1 MSTTKTEKTTSSFD
15 GLKWSATILLLVVI
29 VVGNYIY
36 GESLH
41 IVVRVAVLLVLAVI
55 ALFIAALTQKGKT
68 FVGFAKVAAISMIA
82 FIWIPGFWPLAISTL
97 TGMTVFSTI
106 TPFSIALFFLV
117 NTSMTV
123 WLTDIYFQASK
134 IQKEALPWSTST
146 AVASGSSS
154 LTLLSALNMTFF

>member
-15 GLKWSATILLLVVI
+15 GLKWSATILLLVAI

-68 FVGFAKVAAISMIA
+68 FVGFAKESRLEVRKVV
-82 FIWIPGFWPLAISTL
+82 WPTRQETVQTTLIILA
-97 TGMTVFSTI
+97 VSTI
-106 TPFSIALFFLV
+106 VGLLLWGLDGVFVRIVSFITTSI
-117 NTSMTV
+117 
-123 WLTDIYFQASK
+123 
-134 IQKEALPWSTST
+134 
-146 AVASGSSS
+146 
-154 LTLLSALNMTFF
+154 

>member
-68 FVGFAKVAAISMIA
+68 FVGFAKESRLEVRKVV
-82 FIWIPGFWPLAISTL
+82 WPTRQETVQTTLIILA
-97 TGMTVFSTI
+97 VSTI
-106 TPFSIALFFLV
+106 VGLLLWGLDGVFVRIVSFITTSI
-117 NTSMTV
+117 
-123 WLTDIYFQASK
+123 
-134 IQKEALPWSTST
+134 
-146 AVASGSSS
+146 
-154 LTLLSALNMTFF
+154 